1 MEYTI
6 KNKKTKQPVVWND
19 IQLVIFDCDGVL
31 TDGKI
36 IYTDGMKLQYGEVV
50 ESKHFN
56 AHDGMGFSL
65 LHRAGLIS
73 AVITGR
79 TSKALAKRCKDL
91 SIKHV
96 HQGVQNKLE
105 RAHKLISK
113 LDLQWNQVV
122 YMGDDWNDMPCMQA
136 AAFSVTPVDAMPEIK
151 ALADYITTHV
161 AGDGAARDCID
172 YILYKKGIYEEVVT
186 KYLNEIS

>member
-1 MEYTI
+1 MDDNLMQ
-6 KNKKTKQPVVWND
+6 KASKSPVKWDD

-36 IYTDGMKLQYGEVV
+36 IYCNS
-50 ESKHFN
+50 ESLSIIETKHFN

-79 TSKALAKRCKDL
+79 TSHALAKRCKDL
-91 SIKHV
+91 SIKYLY
-96 HQGVQNKLE
+96 QGVQNKLE
-105 RAHKLISK
+105 KAYKLINK
-113 LDLQWNQVV
+113 LGLRWNQVV
-122 YMGDDWNDMPCMQA
+122 YMGDDWNDIPVMQTV
-136 AAFSVTPVDAMPEIK
+136 AFSVTPVDAMPEIK
-151 ALADYITTHV
+151 ALADYVTTHI

-172 YILYKKGIYEEVVT
+172 YILYKKGLYEKTVAQ
-186 KYLNEIS
+186 YLNEIS